1 MDLIKAIDLG
11 TEKDFEAER
20 RCYIGASNVGHP
32 CHAFLQFSLRG
43 YPQKKIPA
51 AVQRIFEMG
60 HIVEEIVVRDLKKS
74 GAFVYEVDPRTKE
87 QWEYTAFGGHLRGH
101 SDGIIAF
108 DKEKPILEVL
118 EIKSMNDK
126 KWINFKNLG
135 IHKSHPIYYYQ
146 MQLLMGLSTAKA
158 AWLVAYNKN
167 NSTYHAEHVPYNH
180 NDYVSLIYKVMS
192 VVRDGSAKK
201 ISSDPRNWN
210 CRYCNYRPHCWPKGE
225 VSLPLSVE
233 CRTCKHSKPVGKRK
247 WFCTLHKS
255 RATDP
260 CSNWYKVESTE
271 E

>member
-11 TEKDFEAER
+11 TENGSETER

-32 CHAFLQFSLRG
+32 CRAYLQFSLRG
-43 YPQKKIPA
+43 YPQKKVPPA
-51 AVQRIFEMG
+51 VKRIFEIG
-60 HIVEEIVVRDLKKS
+60 HIIEDLVVRDLKKG
-74 GAFVYEVDPRTKE
+74 GAIVYEVDPKTKA
-87 QWEYTAFGGHLRGH
+87 QFEYTSFGGHLRGH
-101 SDGIIAF
+101 ADGIISIDN
-108 DKEKPILEVL
+108 DKPVAEIL

-126 KWINFKNLG
+126 KWMTFRDRG
-135 IHKSHPIYYYQ
+135 IYKSHPIYYYQ
-146 MQLLMGLSTAKA
+146 MQLLMGLSGAKG

-180 NDYVSLIYKVMS
+180 NDYVFLIYKVMS
-192 VVRDGSAKK
+192 VVRDLSAKK
-201 ISSDPRNWN
+201 ISSDPRNFH
-210 CRYCNYRPHCWPKGE
+210 CRYCNYRPHCWPEGE
-225 VSLPLSVE
+225 VSLPLPVE

-260 CSNWYKVESTE
+260 CSHWYKVESTE